1 MRQILSIFKSL
12 AIFVFISLGLNS
24 CIPGGPDYADEVDL
38 TIAIENTAIDYS
50 DYQTYVL
57 ADTIVYIAD
66 GEQEELSKERERLIK
81 SNIRSELNRYGWTE
95 ETDPQNNGSDVL
107 VAVSILENT
116 SVDIVNGAWWGYW
129 GGWGGW
135 GYYPPYPGGG
145 YYPAYPGYPGYCCYT
160 DIYAYTTG
168 TLIIEMV
175 DPNNAEDIEGEIDRI
190 PIVWAG
196 ALNGL
201 LEGSDRNIDSR
212 IQNGIKQIFEKSP
225 YLNK

>member
-1 MRQILSIFKSL
+1 MSQTFLRLRTF
-12 AIFVFISLGLNS
+12 AFFIIIGFGLNS
-24 CIPGGPDYADEVDL
+24 CIPGGPDSAEEVDL
-38 TIAIENTAIDYS
+38 SIAIENTAIDYA

-57 ADTIVYIAD
+57 ADTIVYMSD
-66 GEQEELSKERERLIK
+66 GEREELSKEREQLIK

-95 ETDPQNNGSDVL
+95 ESDPQNNGSDVL
-107 VAVSILENT
+107 VAVSVLENT
-116 SVDIVNGAWWGYW
+116 NVNVVSGGWWGYW
-129 GGWGGW
+129 GGYPGW

-145 YYPAYPGYPGYCCYT
+145 YYPGYPGYPGYCCYT

-168 TLIIEMV
+168 SLIIEMV
-175 DPNNAEDIEGEIDRI
+175 DPNNAEDIEGVIDRI
-190 PIVWAG
+190 PIVWAA

-212 IQNGIKQIFEKSP
+212 ILSGIKQVFEKSP